1 MLVSAEHDLSHKLV
15 AVIDILAF
23 EQSQLS
29 KTLLATR
36 GEGTLDIACGL
47 GDYVL
52 VIRDNLLKQFV

>member
-36 GEGTLDIACGL
+36 GKGTFDIACGL